1 MIMQRKEAAEYVG
14 ISVERLDGYRNR
26 CTLSSTALWSGGR
39 FINYFDIK
47 DLDRLK
53 IQIQTRQAKR
63 DLQNQALTLV
73 SPVEDPLGSN
83 LQEMVSRY
91 CY

>member
-14 ISVERLDGYRNR
+14 ISVKRLDGYRSR
-26 CTLSSTALWSGGR
+26 YTLSSTPLWSGGR

-53 IQIQTRQAKR
+53 IQIQTR
-63 DLQNQALTLV
+63 
-73 SPVEDPLGSN
+73 
-83 LQEMVSRY
+83 
-91 CY
+91 

>member
-26 CTLSSTALWSGGR
+26 YTLSSTSLWSGGR

-53 IQIQTRQAKR
+53 I
-63 DLQNQALTLV
+63 
-73 SPVEDPLGSN
+73 
-83 LQEMVSRY
+83 
-91 CY
+91 